1 MEKLSLSQYLL
12 DTVTDKITSIKI
24 SPTLPIL
31 WVGEKT
37 PPKVV
42 GWGRMVKIVFTDSS
56 VSYYVQRVIRLVRP
70 TKPRWG
76 ETHIVIGGTSPTP
89 FTPKSWGWAVRDEVE
104 NLSLN
109 YDILIP
115 SGVGKKTIVLLGK
128 KETLEGFSEVSE
140 FEGELYNP
148 PELYKISVKDK
159 RVVEVK
165 LIRPKI

>member
-42 GWGRMVKIVFTDSS
+42 GWGRLVKVRFSDNS
-56 VSYYVQRVIRLVRP
+56 VSYYVHRIIKLVRP

-89 FTPKSWGWAVRDEVE
+89 FTPISWGWAVRDEVE

-109 YDILIP
+109 DVDILVP
-115 SGVGKKTIVLLGK
+115 SGTGKKTVILIGK
-128 KETLEGFSEVSE
+128 RESLEFKEVSE
-140 FEGELYNP
+140 FEGELYDP
-148 PELYKISVKDK
+148 PYLYYLIKNGEVK
-159 RVVEVK
+159 EVK
-165 LIRPKI
+165 LLRPKI